1 MELTELIESKVVAVC
16 CNALQVINCCLV
28 GTATHKLYDLLE
40 SVFGPDIHVD
50 PTQDTDL
57 KGEDYRIDEQ

>member
-1 MELTELIESKVVAVC
+1 M
-16 CNALQVINCCLV
+16 

-40 SVFGPDIHVD
+40 SVFGPDIHLG

-57 KGEDYRIDEQ
+57 QEEDDRADEQEEELPEGATTGLAEPNTAPFPEAS